1 MKDEEKQIFTIVE
14 VKGFEHEGEVVT
26 PLGSRYSTEDKIKE
40 EVDYLNKNINE
51 VQLETNRS
59 SSWLYFD
66 YQKVELLP
74 EKTFND
80 KFTHFVNDKKL
91 YLQGLRNVIIH
102 DFDRT
107 YSVYLSEKERIPEHP
122 FRKAFGYNFT
132 KFLTDNFFY
141 QDMVEMIKKCS
152 SEGLIK
158 SDASKIDFYENDP
171 TVEEK
176 LSTKFK
182 MKR

>member
-14 VKGFEHEGEVVT
+14 IKGFDCEGETVT
-26 PLGSRYSTEDKIKE
+26 PLGSRYCTEDKIKE
-40 EVDYLNKNINE
+40 EIDYLNKNINE
-51 VQLETNRS
+51 VNHDSL
-59 SSWLYFD
+59 SWLYFD

-80 KFTHFVNDKKL
+80 QFTYSTDDKKL
-91 YLQGLRNVIIH
+91 YLQGLKNVIIH

-107 YSVYLSEKERIPEHP
+107 YSVYLCEKERMPEKP
-122 FRKAFGYNFT
+122 FRQAFGADFT
-132 KFLTDNFFY
+132 KFLNDNFFY
-141 QDMVEMIKKCS
+141 QDMINMIKKCS
-152 SEGLIK
+152 AEGLIK

-171 TVEEK
+171 TLEEK

>member
-14 VKGFEHEGEVVT
+14 VKGFDHEGEIVT
-26 PLGSRYSTEDKIKE
+26 PLGSRYCTEDKIKE
-40 EVDYLNKNINE
+40 EIDYLNKNINE
-51 VQLETNRS
+51 VKHDRL
-59 SSWLYFD
+59 SWLYFD

-80 KFTHFVNDKKL
+80 QFTYSTDDKKL
-91 YLQGLRNVIIH
+91 YLQGLKNVIVH

-107 YSVYLSEKERIPEHP
+107 YSVYLREKERMPEKP
-122 FRKAFGYNFT
+122 FRKAFGRSFT
-132 KFLTDNFFY
+132 KFLNDNFFY
-141 QDMVEMIKKCS
+141 QDMVNMIKKCS
-152 SEGLIK
+152 AEGLIK

-171 TVEEK
+171 TLEEK